1 MSAEKGNTFVAAAME
16 RLGGTNGIVVDFGGG
31 ERFGKWLSEYKEVF
45 AKCDYRTFDYDAAT
59 GADIVGDIHAIPMA
73 DSSCD
78 AIICSSVLEHVRDPI
93 RAMDELRR
101 VLRKKGVIFLYVPSI
116 YPYHARE
123 GHYPDYWRFFDDT
136 MREILF
142 AGFSEVNVH
151 KRGGYFLALSFFVP
165 MQHKLRWFLNP
176 LADLLDRVFRT
187 DKRNTTAGYYVLA
200 IK

>member
-1 MSAEKGNTFVAAAME
+1 MEKV
-16 RLGGTNGIVVDFGGG
+16 GGTNGLVVDFGGG
-31 ERFGKWLSEYKEVF
+31 ERFGKWLGEYSNLF
-45 AKCDYRTFDYDAAT
+45 NGCDYRTFDFDATT
-59 GADIVGDIHAIPMA
+59 GASIIGDIHAIPMGDA
-73 DSSCD
+73 SCD

-93 RAMDELRR
+93 RAMDEMRR
-101 VLRKKGVIFLYVPSI
+101 VLRKGGVMFLYVPST
-116 YPYHARE
+116 YPYHARK

-136 MREILF
+136 LHEILF
-142 AGFSEVNVH
+142 AGFSEVDVR

-176 LADLLDRVFRT
+176 LARILDLSFQT